1 MKCSPITEDTLV
13 ALKRARVIDGPTM
26 SALLNRHL
34 TEKFLR
40 GVFDPFHD
48 FEVAGYLRNV
58 HGNKSAV
65 LVKHHEHNHLCQ
77 RRHRPGLPRRAR

>member
-1 MKCSPITEDTLV
+1 MRLEEVPVNGLPAFVAQLARQHGISYVRTGNDALAEVITRLADDEVLTDVTEDTLV

-40 GVFDPFHD
+40 GV
-48 FEVAGYLRNV
+48 
-58 HGNKSAV
+58 
-65 LVKHHEHNHLCQ
+65 
-77 RRHRPGLPRRAR
+77 